1 MEAFKEVNNVVLGLV
16 DGSVRFHRCLRPFS
30 GVTPTD

>member
-16 DGSVRFHRCLRPFS
+16 DGSVRFHRFVSVRS
-30 GVTPTD
+30 VG